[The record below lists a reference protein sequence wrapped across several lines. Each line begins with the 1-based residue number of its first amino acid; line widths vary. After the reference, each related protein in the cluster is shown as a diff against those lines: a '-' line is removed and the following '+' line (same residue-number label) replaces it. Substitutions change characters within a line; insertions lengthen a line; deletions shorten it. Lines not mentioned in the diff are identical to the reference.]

1 MNRTGIA
8 LLGALLCATGAGA
21 QSKAVQ
27 RALIQRDQ
35 QSDEFSLQLRQYEE
49 RLSIPAGD
57 AAARTA
63 TETRQLEER
72 QRLQNLDTQQLQ
84 QAVAPGTYKVLRPYQ
99 RQKAAAER
107 HELVQPPA
115 SAPTADPR

>member
-57 AAARTA
+57 AAARSA
-63 TETRQLEER
+63 AETRQFEER

-84 QAVAPGTYKVLRPYQ
+84 QAVAPGTRKALRPYQ

-107 HELVQPPA
+107 RELVQPPA
-115 SAPTADPR
+115 SAPKADPR